1 MLVKPKRE
9 NPKEKTKYRCMISK
23 PIKREKLCY

>member
-23 PIKREKLCY
+23 PKTREKT